1 MNRVPMPQVPRSF
14 YHVSS
19 RNNRV
24 LIESYCLV
32 CQKFVAASRSEPN
45 LHLMEI
51 AHRSTC
57 KKKAGNVRLS
67 SGKLWKSAPLA
78 GSQQLDQIRTP
89 LAFSS

>member
-1 MNRVPMPQVPRSF
+1 MPQVPRSF

-19 RNNRV
+19 QNNHV

-51 AHRSTC
+51 AHRSAC
-57 KKKAGNVRLS
+57 KKKAGDLKQS
-67 SGKLWKSAPLA
+67 SGKS
-78 GSQQLDQIRTP
+78 
-89 LAFSS
+89 